1 MPVKWQGD
9 NYLCFQD
16 VFYKYL
22 QVLWAPLYPTVKRY
36 KIHTSG
42 LTLSWL
48 MVSKQINFLV
58 EQSNNF
64 QSNMLKFSRK
74 LSIHTDTSFVTDSL
88 LCPWGMKALFSK
100 FKPLNMHNLLIR
112 TLLFIFYFNFFSK
125 NIHWQFLTSIS
136 VEREIIQLMWK
147 KFIHGNYPMVGFS
160 NRTPWKDMSRKVL
173 KV

>member
-48 MVSKQINFLV
+48 IVSMQILV

-100 FKPLNMHNLLIR
+100 FKPLNTHNLLIR

-147 KFIHGNYPMVGFS
+147 KFIHGTSS
-160 NRTPWKDMSRKVL
+160 NGRVFK
-173 KV
+173 

>member
-1 MPVKWQGD
+1 MHGNLIHKINNYHLCYKIAIKMPIKWQGD
-9 NYLCFQD
+9 HYLCFQD

-22 QVLWAPLYPTVKRY
+22 QVLWVPWYPTVKRY

-48 MVSKQINFLV
+48 IVSMQILV

-74 LSIHTDTSFVTDSL
+74 LSIHTDTSFFTDSL

-100 FKPLNMHNLLIR
+100 FKPLNTDNLLIK
-112 TLLFIFYFNFFSK
+112 TLFIHILFQFFFQEHSLTVFD
-125 NIHWQFLTSIS
+125 IHFSWARDHS
-136 VEREIIQLMWK
+136 VNVK
-147 KFIHGNYPMVGFS
+147 KVYS
-160 NRTPWKDMSRKVL
+160 W
-173 KV
+173 